1 LRLTLSLSLSL
12 YAACSYDFDRYA
24 APGDP
29 VEAAGGDG
37 GVVSEGGTSAGE
49 ATRGGAAGSGGK
61 GGAAG
66 ASGKGG
72 AAGIGGGSG
81 GAGKAGAGSGGV
93 SEAGEAGTESTT
105 AGAGAAGAGGAVS
118 SFDCDAVNGTTF
130 DTHCYFAIGGESGLP
145 FEDASATC
153 AASDGAHLVAI
164 GSAEEQAALVSTF
177 FPGSVDYWIGLSLES
192 APSDPP
198 DECSFL
204 PVLCP
209 FDWVTN
215 EPLEF
220 TNWAPRAG
228 DEEPNYSGA
237 CVRMQASDQ
246 TWADVGCTTALPA
259 ICEHE

>member
-1 LRLTLSLSLSL
+1 MRLTLSLSLSL
-12 YAACSYDFDRYA
+12 CAACSYDFDRYA
-24 APGDP
+24 APGEP
-29 VEAAGGDG
+29 VEAAGGEG

-49 ATRGGAAGSGGK
+49 ATTGGAAGSGGK
-61 GGAAG
+61 SGAAG

-72 AAGIGGGSG
+72 TAGIGGGSG

-93 SEAGEAGTESTT
+93 SEGGEAGTESTT
-105 AGAGAAGAGGAVS
+105 AGAAGAVS

-130 DTHCYFAIGGESGLP
+130 DAHCYFVIGGEGGLP

-164 GSAEEQAALVSTF
+164 GSAEEQAGLVSAF
-177 FPGSVDYWIGLSLES
+177 FPGTVDYWIGLSLEN

-198 DECSFL
+198 GECSFL

-215 EPLEF
+215 EPLDF
-220 TNWAPRAG
+220 TNWAPRDG

-237 CVRMQASDQ
+237 CVRMQAADQ